1 MIAVIG
7 AGLAG
12 LTCAKVL
19 HEAGV
24 DYLLLDAAGE
34 VGGRVRS
41 DHAQG
46 FILDHGFQVLLDS
59 YPTLKRHADLAALKP
74 RAFDSGAMLWDAGRF
89 WKLRNPFRH
98 PLSAPETAFAGA
110 FGFADKAR
118 IAKLGLLVLTRSDD
132 AILRGCGGEHDME
145 TLAFVRELGL
155 TPEFIE
161 RFLRPFFGGVFL
173 DNRLET
179 SAALFCYYLKMFLL
193 GRALLPEEGIG
204 ALPRQLASG
213 LKPDSLRLGTG
224 VKKLVATSGQVSALT
239 LETGETIAIEAAVL
253 ATDANAAQK
262 LLGGDWTPPEFA
274 PVWEVSFEAKESLY
288 PDRLIVLP
296 AGRKRLVRHFTQIT
310 NVAPT
315 YSKTGNPLVVATI
328 LDSGGHSSAALAKL
342 AKLEIAEVFPKASTA
357 LEVVEILRID
367 RAVLRQPPAFFHR
380 PRLMSPFPNLLLA
393 GDFTATSSIE
403 ASMASGEKAA
413 EETLGRMGAC
423 LVRSGNLKLAAFR

>member
-19 HEAGV
+19 HEAGA
-24 DYLLLDAAGE
+24 DYLLLDAAAE

-41 DHAQG
+41 DHVQG

-59 YPTLKRHADLAALKP
+59 YPTLKRHADLAALKA
-74 RAFDSGAMLWDAGRF
+74 RAFDSGAILWDAGRF

-118 IAKLGLLVLTRSDD
+118 MARLGLWVLTRSDD
-132 AILRGCGGEHDME
+132 TILRGCGGGHDME
-145 TLAFVRELGL
+145 TIAFARKLGL
-155 TPEFIE
+155 TPELIE

-179 SAALFCYYLKMFLL
+179 SASLFCYYLKMFLL

-213 LKPDSLRLGTG
+213 LRRNSLLLGTA
-224 VKKLVATSGQVSALT
+224 VKKLVISSGRISGLV
-239 LETGETIAIEAAVL
+239 LESGETIPIQAVIL
-253 ATDANAAQK
+253 ATDANAARD
-262 LLGGDWTPPEFA
+262 LVEGDWTPPEFA

-328 LDSGGHSSAALAKL
+328 LESAGHSSAALAKL
-342 AKLEIAEVFPKASTA
+342 AKLEIAEIFPRASTA

-367 RAVLRQPPAFFHR
+367 RAVLRQPPAFFQR
-380 PRLMSPFPNLLLA
+380 PRLTSPFPNLLLA

-403 ASMASGEKAA
+403 ASMASGERAA
-413 EETLGRMGAC
+413 KQTLG
-423 LVRSGNLKLAAFR
+423 LK